1 MSFLQIKLI
10 HKCYGV
16 GGCLGVKG
24 AWGWTFPNNSQVG
37 GRGGIK
43 LISLG
48 TFTLTL
54 KFRGGG
60 KSVFS
65 II

>member
-1 MSFLQIKLI
+1 MLWGWRVFGGEG
-10 HKCYGV
+10 GV
-16 GGCLGVKG
+16 GGAG
-24 AWGWTFPNNSQVG
+24 
-37 GRGGIK
+37 GGIK